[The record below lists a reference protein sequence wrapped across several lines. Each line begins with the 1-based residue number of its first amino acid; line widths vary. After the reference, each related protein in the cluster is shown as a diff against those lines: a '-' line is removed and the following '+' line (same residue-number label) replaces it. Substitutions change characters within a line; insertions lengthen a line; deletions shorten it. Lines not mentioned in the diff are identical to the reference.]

1 MSIVDQNYSEAS
13 SRMEKTIESLKKD
26 LGHIRTGRASPSVL
40 DGIKVDYYG
49 SMMPVNQVAT
59 ISVPEARTIIVQPWE
74 KQMIPVIEKAIKAS
88 DLGLNPQSDANLIR
102 VPIPPLS
109 EERRKELV
117 KTSKRIAEENK
128 VAIRNIRRD
137 ANDRMKKAE
146 KDKEVTQDDARKALD
161 EIQKLTDKQIENVD
175 KILAVKEKEIME
187 V

>member
-1 MSIVDQNYSEAS
+1 MSIVDQNFQETS

-26 LGHIRTGRASPSVL
+26 FGHIRTGRATPSIL

-49 SMMPVNQVAT
+49 SMVPVSQVAT
-59 ISVPEARTIIVQPWE
+59 ISVPEARMIIVQPWE

-88 DLGLNPQSDANLIR
+88 DLGLNPQNDANLIR

-117 KTSKRIAEENK
+117 KTSKKIAEENK

-137 ANDRMKKAE
+137 ANETLKKAE
-146 KDKEVTQDDARKALD
+146 KDKEVTQDVARKALD
-161 EIQKLTDKQIENVD
+161 DIQKLTDKHIENID
-175 KILAVKEKEIME
+175 KVLEVKEKEIME